1 MSHNWI
7 NNNYEEIVQ
16 WARNMTKNDEL
27 YEELAHYSIQSFMEN
42 KRYNEIIEKDEREP
56 EFGHARAFILSI
68 MRNSWYGRKSEFTRY
83 HKAHRADIGQ
93 RKRNVTD
100 IKFNSLLEDRDDEV
114 YDHDQD
120 FKIEAIMGI
129 LEEMSIDTE
138 KLWFNA
144 KLFQMYL
151 EDPNY
156 SSLSRKT
163 DIPRTSISNAVQEA
177 KDYIREELK
186 KRGID
191 YE

>member
-100 IKFNSLLEDRDDEV
+100 IKFNSLLEDRDDEE